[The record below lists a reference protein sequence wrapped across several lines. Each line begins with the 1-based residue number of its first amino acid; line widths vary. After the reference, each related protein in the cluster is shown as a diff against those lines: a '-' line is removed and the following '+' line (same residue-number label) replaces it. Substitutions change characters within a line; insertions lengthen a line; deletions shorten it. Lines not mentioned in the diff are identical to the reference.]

1 VRHDFKGRGELGRN
15 ELQKADKF
23 WLRFSMIPIYN
34 SENELSLGFH
44 TRDVS
49 DEKDKKKRKE
59 QLIRDDCKKQ

>member
-34 SENELSLGFH
+34 SENELSLGFY
-44 TRDVS
+44 TKRCFGR
-49 DEKDKKKRKE
+49 ERQQEKKRTTYQGTKKE
-59 QLIRDDCKKQ
+59 